1 MKAKDLRN
9 SVLQLA
15 VQGKLVPQDSND
27 ESASVLLERIKAEK
41 ARLIKEKEIRK
52 QEPLAPIS
60 EDEIPFDIPDS
71 WEWVRLGDICQVNP
85 RNQLDNNLD
94 VSFIPMA
101 LIEDKYKNS
110 HSSEVRKW
118 VKIKSGYTHFKE
130 GDICIAKITPCF
142 ENRKSSILYNLKNG
156 YGAGTTELH
165 ILRPYTIELIK
176 KYLLWF
182 VKTEQFIND
191 GTSTFT
197 GTAGQQRIGK
207 DFIKNYPFPL
217 PSFAEQQRIVE
228 KLEQIMPLI
237 DEYEKLETEL
247 TKLETEFPEKLKKSI
262 LQYAVQGKLV
272 EQISDN
278 EPASLLL
285 QRIKGEKD
293 KLIKEKIIRKQKPLP
308 PITEDEIPFDIP
320 DCWEWVRL
328 GEICQINPRNK
339 LDKDMDV
346 SFIPM
351 ALIDDKYNNSHS
363 SEVKK
368 WEKVKSGYTHFKEG
382 DICIAKITPCF
393 ENKKSAILCNL
404 KNGYGAGTTELHI
417 LRPYTNKLNKK
428 YLLWFVKTEQFIN
441 DGTSTFTGTAGQ
453 QRIGKD
459 FVQNYPFPLPPI
471 VEQQRIVQRIDELL
485 SLCGVLLDEKALRA
499 RKVRKQIDNVTEF
512 PQGSND
518 EDTEIV
524 FAARGDANKTDL
536 DIAEEIFNGLFDDK

>member
-15 VQGKLVPQDSND
+15 VQGKLVAQDSND
-27 ESASVLLERIKAEK
+27 EPANILLERIKVEK
-41 ARLIKEKEIRK
+41 DRLEKERKIRK
-52 QEPLAPIS
+52 QKSLPSVS
-60 EDEIPFDIPDS
+60 EEEIPFDIPDS
-71 WEWVRLGDICQVNP
+71 WKWVRLGEVGTWASGATPQKSNK
-85 RNQLDNNLD
+85 QY
-94 VSFIPMA
+94 
-101 LIEDKYKNS
+101 YKNGS
-110 HSSEVRKW
+110 IPWLRTGDLNDGL
-118 VKIKSGYTHFKE
+118 IKQ
-130 GDICIAKITPCF
+130 IPLMITPLAL
-142 ENRKSSILYNLKNG
+142 EKTSAKLNKPGAVLIAM
-156 YGAGTTELH
+156 YGATIGKTGILEFEATTNQACCACHLYSN
-165 ILRPYTIELIK
+165 LSNRYLQQ
-176 KYLLWF
+176 YLLSQKENF
-182 VKTEQFIND
+182 RKKGEGGAQPNISREKIIT
-191 GTSTFT
+191 
-197 GTAGQQRIGK
+197 
-207 DFIKNYPFPL
+207 YLYPL
-217 PSFAEQQRIVE
+217 PPLAEQQRIVA

-237 DEYEKLETEL
+237 DEYDKLETEL

-272 EQISDN
+272 EQLTDD
-278 EPASLLL
+278 EPASVLLE
-285 QRIKGEKD
+285 RIVEEKER
-293 KLIKEKIIRKQKPLP
+293 LIKENKIKKQKPLP
-308 PITEDEIPFDIP
+308 PITEDDIPFDIP
-320 DCWEWVRL
+320 ASWEWVRL
-328 GEICQINPRNK
+328 GEICQINPRNT

-363 SEVKK
+363 SEVRK

-417 LRPYTNKLNKK
+417 LRPYTNKLNKE

-459 FVQNYPFPLPPI
+459 FVQNYPFPLPPF
-471 VEQQRIVQRIDELL
+471 VEQQRIVEKVNELL
-485 SLCGVLLDEKALRA
+485 SLCDVLLDEKALRA
-499 RKVRKQIDNVTEF
+499 RKVRKQIDNVLEF

-524 FAARGDANKTDL
+524 FAARGDANKSDL